1 MRRGWARAGA
11 LGMALLAAAAPPLR
25 AESAAQDSAAPES
38 AAPQCL
44 AVPAGDAL
52 RQLVAAAEPGSAFC
66 LADGVHE
73 GPLRIAAA
81 LSLRG
86 GAAAVVRS
94 AGAGSTIE
102 VSADGVRLSGFSVD
116 GSGARFDRLDAALR
130 IRGDDVRVENLRIRG
145 ALFGILAEQCRGL
158 QLLGNSVRGNP
169 QKVLGLRGDGIRLW
183 EVRGARV
190 ENNRLEDS
198 RDLVVWYSP
207 GNVFAGN
214 QVRRGRYGTHFMYS
228 HGNRVEANH
237 YVDNVVGIFSMYSRG
252 LQIRGNLIARS
263 HGAAGVGIGAKES
276 GGLAIVEN
284 WLLDNT
290 VGIYL
295 DNSPFDPARP
305 NRIASN
311 LLRFGESG
319 VVFHGPSAG
328 NRFFGN
334 RFSDLHLSVS
344 VEGRGTA
351 RDAEWRGNDFDDY
364 AGYDFDGDGIGDVP
378 YVLRTLEAD
387 LAARA
392 PALRFFRGTP
402 ALALAEWIGR
412 VAPIFQPSTLL
423 EDPAPAMRLAPPPVP
438 GTPDAG

>member
-1 MRRGWARAGA
+1 MRGLGAWARAGA

-25 AESAAQDSAAPES
+25 AEPAAPNPAAQD
-38 AAPQCL
+38 CR
-44 AVPAGDAL
+44 AVPAGNAL
-52 RQLVAAAEPGSAFC
+52 RQLLAEAEPGSAFC
-66 LADGVHE
+66 LADGIHE

-94 AGAGSTIE
+94 TGAGSTIE
-102 VSADGVRLSGFSVD
+102 VEADGVRLSGFSVD

-158 QLLGNSVRGNP
+158 QLLGNSVRGNA

-190 ENNRLEDS
+190 QNNRLEDS

-207 GNVFAGN
+207 GNVFVGN

-276 GGLAIVEN
+276 GGLAILEN

-295 DNSPFDPARP
+295 DNSPFDPTQP
-305 NRIASN
+305 NRIVGN

-328 NRFFGN
+328 NRFVGN
-334 RFSDLHLSVS
+334 RFSDLHMTVT

>member
-1 MRRGWARAGA
+1 VRGLGAWARAGA

-25 AESAAQDSAAPES
+25 AGSAAQD
-38 AAPQCL
+38 CL
-44 AVPAGDAL
+44 AVPAGTAL
-52 RQLVAAAEPGSAFC
+52 RPSLAEATPGSAFC
-66 LADGVHE
+66 LAAGIHE
-73 GPLRIAAA
+73 RPPRIPAA

-86 GAAAVVRS
+86 GAGAVVRS

-102 VSADGVRLSGFSVD
+102 VEADGVRLSGFSVD

-158 QLLGNSVRGNP
+158 QLLGNSVRGNA

-190 ENNRLEDS
+190 QNNRLEDS

-207 GNVFAGN
+207 GNVFVGN

-276 GGLAIVEN
+276 GGLAILEN

-295 DNSPFDPARP
+295 DNSPFDPTQP
-305 NRIASN
+305 NRIAGN

-328 NRFFGN
+328 NRFVGN
-334 RFSDLHLSVS
+334 RFSDLHMTVT

-423 EDPAPAMRLAPPPVP
+423 EDPAPAMRLAPPPAP
-438 GTPDAG
+438 GTSDAG